1 MGYFEERTNLNS
13 IAIYL
18 ERIGVPY
25 RLKDIADSE
34 GTVFPALICTYQCQN
49 LDFDVILYNLN
60 KWVHVKCMIMN
71 TTTLNLDPKILLS
84 LYKLCLDLNY
94 SLPESTFS
102 TFKDD
107 IFIEI
112 DCLVNVSFE
121 DFKAEFTSIG
131 EGIEAFIQAV
141 NRDKEITVKSTKG
154 MVKDGSHARRFE

>member
-1 MGYFEERTNLNS
+1 MGYIQERKNLDQIS
-13 IAIYL
+13 TYL

-25 RLKDIADSE
+25 RLKEVADRD

-49 LDFDVILYNLN
+49 LDFDVILYNISR
-60 KWVHVKCMIMN
+60 WVHVKCLLMN
-71 TTTLNLDPKILLS
+71 TTNLNSENRLS

-112 DCLVNVSFE
+112 DCLVTVSFE
-121 DFKAEFTSIG
+121 DFNAEFNSIG
-131 EGIEAFIQAV
+131 VGIEAFINSVKTNQ
-141 NRDKEITVKSTKG
+141 EISLTSTKG
-154 MVKDGSHARRFE
+154 MVKDGTHSRISE